1 MPANWAILLLKRWLG
16 WRDSNHFLQYPKQP
30 KFDFDQITG
39 REAVIIVQRIRNR
52 EARP

>member
-1 MPANWAILLLKRWLG
+1 MAGLPRFQ
-16 WRDSNHFLQYPKQP
+16 SFFLQYAKQP
-30 KFDFDQITG
+30 KFDFDQITD